1 MLETI
6 RSDYVRT
13 ARSKGANERLIIT
26 RHELKNALLPVI
38 TSLGIDFGQLLG
50 GAILIETVF
59 SMQGIS
65 TLMITAIRMQNTP
78 VVTGSIVFFA
88 AMVCITMLIVDLI
101 YAAIDPRIRA
111 KYFKS

>member
-1 MLETI
+1 
-6 RSDYVRT
+6 
-13 ARSKGANERLIIT
+13 
-26 RHELKNALLPVI
+26 
-38 TSLGIDFGQLLG
+38 
-50 GAILIETVF
+50 
-59 SMQGIS
+59 
-65 TLMITAIRMQNTP
+65 MQNTP